1 MMSEAAMYEDSTAQT
16 SEISPQGLLKFYQAK
31 SGYLQGQIGN
41 PEGEDLKWS
50 VVWVRVSGWPSPATS
65 PWVSQ
70 PLR

>member
-1 MMSEAAMYEDSTAQT
+1 MSETATYEDSTAQT

-41 PEGEDLKWS
+41 PEGEDLKRS
-50 VVWVRVSGWPSPATS
+50 VAWAVRGWPSPV
-65 PWVSQ
+65 VSQ